1 MRLSGKTFAIMA
13 SFALLLLLG
22 ACVDGGINPPPQYQL
37 TVSKTGA
44 GVGTVT
50 SDPSGIDCGSTCSA
64 VFNEGTFVTL
74 QANPAS
80 GSFFAGWSGAGCS
93 GTNTCTVTM
102 SSTHTQLVTANFV
115 EVSPGEQPLLVNV
128 SGNGRVT
135 SNKGGIDCKPSCTA
149 TFTQG
154 TNVTLTALP
163 DTGWSFAGWEG
174 DCNGSGTC
182 TLSMNTEKSVTAT
195 FTPDVSEQG
204 IYPVSSTCDG
214 VGSGQNC
221 TVSIHLMNSTS
232 SYAGF
237 EFSFSSSGFDL
248 RGAQTGSLTDGCF
261 AQAGP
266 SKVGVVCSTRTSGSG
281 EIVVLTLSRTQN
293 NASSLVVQNPYVAET
308 GAAKISV
315 QGGSLAVT
323 GQ

>member
-22 ACVDGGINPPPQYQL
+22 ACVDGGVNPQPQYQL
-37 TVSKTGA
+37 TVYKTGT

-50 SDPSGIDCGSTCSA
+50 SNPAGITCGNTCSA
-64 VFNEGTFVTL
+64 AFNAGRSVTL

-80 GSFFAGWSGAGCS
+80 GSFFAGWSGARCS
-93 GTNTCTVTM
+93 GTGNCTVTM
-102 SSTHTQLVTANFV
+102 NTAQSVTANFL
-115 EVSPGEQPLLVNV
+115 EVPPGEQALLVNV
-128 SGNGRVT
+128 NGNGRVT
-135 SNKGGIDCKPSCTA
+135 SNKGGIDCKTSCTT
-149 TFTQG
+149 TFTQN
-154 TNVTLTALP
+154 TNVTLTAKP

-174 DCNGSGTC
+174 DCSGTGTC

-237 EFSFSSSGFDL
+237 EFTFSSSGFEL

-281 EIVVLTLSRTQN
+281 EIVVLTLRRTQN

-308 GAAKISV
+308 GAAKTSV
-315 QGGSLAVT
+315 QGGSLAVA